1 MGLTRI
7 KTGLAERL
15 LYPVIP
21 AAVTAE
27 HDGVIGGMLAAW
39 WMQTSF
45 NPLMVAVAI
54 APERYTYKLVSKAGV
69 YALNLLPYDAVEAT
83 PFLGDISARFMRDKL
98 KRSGL
103 TIRKGEVFG
112 APLIEEAYAALE
124 LRLHSRIPA
133 GDHDIFLG
141 TVEAAYAS
149 HPIEEEGMW
158 RLEGFKPL
166 MYLGRTRRP
175 GPVRRVYVA
184 PTGWE
189 RSELEYATGMKS
201 LVEARL
207 SLSRRVKEIVETSN
221 DRREAVERVRS
232 LLESLGLDSEDASL
246 LVEDALRSL
255 KQG

>member
-1 MGLTRI
+1 MGLSRVD
-7 KTGLAERL
+7 TGLAERL

-27 HDGVIGGMLAAW
+27 YDGVTGGMLAAW

-69 YALNLLPYDAVEAT
+69 YALNLLPYDALEAA

-98 KRSGL
+98 ERSGL
-103 TIRKGEVFG
+103 TIRRGEVLG
-112 APLIEEAYAALE
+112 APLIEAAYAALE

-141 TVEAAYAS
+141 IVEAAYAG
-149 HPIEEEGMW
+149 HPVEEGMW

-175 GPVRRVYVA
+175 GPVRRVYITPA
-184 PTGWE
+184 GWE
-189 RSELEYATGMKS
+189 RSELEYAAGMKS

-207 SLSRRVKEIVETSN
+207 NLSRRIKEIVETSN

-232 LLESLGLDSEDASL
+232 LLEELGLDPEDASL

-255 KQG
+255 QHG